1 MGYGNAFLGMR
12 GTGDWATD
20 ERPKNWRESIL
31 FLYPNG
37 MAPLTAIMSKMASE
51 KVDDPQYHWWTKM
64 LQHQGG
70 DVAGNY
76 DDFGLSSEIGSN
88 TRNKGAVVYSKVKED
103 VAMHF
108 REGHQVMLR
117 EEGDHSSDTVGKV
130 IDVMKNGDNS
140 YVAIKLLQD
149 SQTDCGDLD
158 KILIIG
164 TMNPEGAPMPKAIA
178 YNPVKWY
185 NYTQIFRTPLSI
197 TRTARN
203 TRLRTADAYKEAK
216 RECLEYHSIE
226 MEKAFLFGYPS
237 EETGDNGKPERST
250 CGLIN
255 AIRGT
260 NITGHAGT
268 GHGGKMADFA
278 TAHSSSAWVDAGEE
292 WLDSTLE
299 EIFRYGSQEKLC
311 FAGSGALLGINK
323 LVKNKG
329 NFEFKHDTK
338 AYGIKVTEWHTA
350 FGMINIMTH
359 PLFSFDPVNRHSM
372 VIFEPKDIKFR
383 YITDTTFYPDQDK
396 QNTGRN
402 RVDGTDEEYLTEAGL
417 EYHHPIGWGYLNNV
431 GVDQD

>member
-1 MGYGNAFLGMR
+1 MSYGNAFLGMR

-20 ERPKNWRESIL
+20 ERPKNWRETIL

-37 MAPLTAIMSKMASE
+37 MAPLTAILSKMGSE
-51 KVDDPQYHWWTKM
+51 KVDDPQFHWWTKM

-70 DVAGNY
+70 DVAGVY
-76 DDFGLSSEIGSN
+76 DDAALSSAIGAA
-88 TRNKGAVVYSKVKED
+88 TRSKGAVVYAKVKEA

-108 REGHQVMLR
+108 RDGHQAMLR
-117 EEGDHSSDTVGKV
+117 EDGDHSSDTVGKV
-130 IDVMKNGDNS
+130 IDVFKNGDNS
-140 YVAIKLLQD
+140 YIAIKLLQD
-149 SQTDCGDLD
+149 SQANCDDLD
-158 KILIIG
+158 TLLIIG

-185 NYTQIFRTPLSI
+185 NYSQIFRTPLSI

-203 TRLRTADAYKEAK
+203 TKLRTADSYKEAK

-237 EETGDNGKPERST
+237 EEPGDNEKPERST
-250 CGLIN
+250 AGIIN

-260 NITGHAGT
+260 NISGHAGAA
-268 GHGGKMADFA
+268 HGGKMADFA
-278 TAHSSSAWVDAGEE
+278 VDHTGSTWLDAGED

-299 EIFRYGSQEKLC
+299 EIFRYGGQEKLC
-311 FAGSGALLGINK
+311 FAGSGALLGINRLIK
-323 LVKNKG
+323 SKG
-329 NFEFKHDTK
+329 NFEFTNATK
-338 AYGIKVTEWHTA
+338 SYGIQVTEWVTA
-350 FGMINIMTH
+350 FGKINIVTH

-372 VIFEPKDIKFR
+372 VIFEPKDIKYRF
-383 YITDTTFYPDQDK
+383 ITDTTFYDDPEK
-396 QNTGRN
+396 QNTGRG
-402 RVDGTDEEYLTEAGL
+402 RIDGTDEEYLTEAGL